1 MNLTIFYSLLLALS
15 LLLLLWFLL
24 PIFTKRIINAG
35 NATGISVSLLLILY
49 TLFHNYVNNTIA
61 LGLVAGSTTKRALL
75 IFFLLAA
82 LAILYFFL
90 NAIRIFSAMHDKP
103 HDNDA
108 LLLILGCRVYGER
121 ASRML
126 EERLTTAAT
135 YMQTH
140 SAARCIVSGGKGDDE
155 DIAEATCMQRWLI
168 AHGIERSRILVE
180 DTSCTTCENI
190 RFSFSVIKK
199 EGLASMP
206 LTLVSNDFHLY
217 RARRIARSEG
227 CHATCLAA
235 HTPWW
240 LFATYFLRET
250 LAIVQEDLRFLFS
263 LAPFHALR

>member
-1 MNLTIFYSLLLALS
+1 MNLTIFYSLLLTLS
-15 LLLLLWFLL
+15 LVLLLWFLL

-35 NATGISVSLLLILY
+35 NVTGIFVSLLLILCA
-49 TLFHNYVNNTIA
+49 LFHNHMKNTIA
-61 LGLVAGSTTKRALL
+61 LSLVASGTAKGLL
-75 IFFLLAA
+75 LAFFLLAA
-82 LAILYFFL
+82 LAVVYFFL
-90 NAIRIFSAMHDKP
+90 NSIRIFLAMHDKP
-103 HDNDA
+103 HSEDA

-126 EERLTTAAT
+126 EERLTTAVT
-135 YMQTH
+135 FMQTH
-140 SAARCIVSGGKGDDE
+140 PSARCIVSGGKGDDE
-155 DIAEATCMQRWLI
+155 DISEATCMQRWLI
-168 AHGIERSRILVE
+168 AHGINCSRILVE
-180 DTSCTTCENI
+180 DTSCTTRENI
-190 RFSFSVIKK
+190 CFSFSVIKK

-240 LFATYFLRET
+240 LFATYFLREI
-250 LAIVQEDLRFLFS
+250 LAIVQEDLHFLFS